1 MAAQLEKEQ
10 SLEPLATQF
19 VLLKIDTGTAV
30 WPKWSSRYECEGSG
44 EPKVFIV
51 RGDGKQLYGSVGAPS
66 DMDGF
71 LKQHLK
77 DAGKILEPKELAA
90 IEKDAQNA
98 KKAMR
103 RKAWAEAVEIVA
115 REKGQGS
122 YAASAV
128 ALSSM
133 AAELADRA
141 KAALKDAEKNLSTQ
155 EKALDGALELIE
167 ARRQFG
173 NLPAVK
179 DLIDQAIAGH
189 HDEDEAGA
197 LLAQAETLDNAR
209 QLEAQH
215 KWREALAAFQEV
227 RDKYP
232 ETRAAELAVKRIPGL
247 EKRVSVAAGGAGTL
261 QKPAASGKA
270 GTSDDEKRAN
280 SYLTIAKQF
289 QKSNPAKAREYCE
302 KAIKAAPDSSAATE
316 AAKLLKGLPAG
327 DSK

>member
-1 MAAQLEKEQ
+1 MAAQLEKEE

-30 WPKWSSRYECEGSG
+30 WSKWSSRYECDGSG

-51 RGDGKQLYGSVGAPS
+51 RGDGKQLYGRVGAPG

-71 LKQHLK
+71 LKERLK
-77 DAGKILEPKELAA
+77 DAGRILEPKELAVL
-90 IEKDAQNA
+90 EKDAQNA

-115 REKGQGS
+115 KEKGQGS

-128 ALSSM
+128 ALNSI
-133 AAELADRA
+133 ATELADRA
-141 KAALKDAEKNLSTQ
+141 KAAVKDAEKNLSTP
-155 EKALDGALELIE
+155 EKALDGALALIE

-173 NLPAVK
+173 SLPAVK

-189 HDEDEAGA
+189 RDEDEAGA
-197 LLAQAETLDNAR
+197 LLAQAEILDNAR

-247 EKRVSVAAGGAGTL
+247 EKRVSVAARGAGTS
-261 QKPAASGKA
+261 QKSPASGKA
-270 GTSDDEKRAN
+270 GTSDDEKKAI
-280 SYLTIAKQF
+280 SYLNLAKQF
-289 QKSNPAKAREYCE
+289 QKTNPSKAREFCE

-316 AAKLLKGLPAG
+316 AAKLLKGLPSS
-327 DSK
+327 DPR